1 MSSTKGGPNIIT
13 DGLVFYVDAANPKSY
28 PGVGTIWSDISKT
41 GDDGTLVNGTTFDS
55 NNNGSILFDGADD
68 YVNFS
73 ELTPANTLNT
83 FSFGLWFSPTIT
95 ITPGSLATFSM
106 LMEAQDQR
114 LASLRP
120 DNYIYFLTNGE
131 LLFATFSPTN
141 DLVSL
146 QTTWDSD
153 EWYQVFFTYEPINGE
168 KKLFING
175 ELENSV
181 TGVTGNYFN
190 TFTHFG
196 LGAYNASPIF
206 SPTNAFN
213 GNISNFMVYNRTLSE
228 QEVLQNYNSIKSR
241 FNI

>member
-1 MSSTKGGPNIIT
+1 MSFHYSPKIVT
-13 DGLVFYVDAANPKSY
+13 DGLMLYVDAANYKSIVS
-28 PGVGTIWSDISKT
+28 GDTTWNDISKT
-41 GDDGTLVNGTTFDS
+41 GDDGTLVNGPTYNP
-55 NNNGSILFDGADD
+55 NNNGSILFDGLGD

-83 FSFGLWFSPTIT
+83 FSFGLWFSPAIT
-95 ITPGSLATFSM
+95 ITSGSLATFSV

-114 LASLRP
+114 FASSRA

-141 DLVSL
+141 DLVSQ

-153 EWYQVFFTYEPINGE
+153 EWYQVFCTYEPINGE

-196 LGAYNASPIF
+196 LGAYNETTIF

-213 GNISNFMVYNRTLSE
+213 GDISNFMVYDKTLSE
-228 QEVLQNYNSIKSR
+228 QEVLQNYNALKSR
-241 FNI
+241 YDIL

>member
-1 MSSTKGGPNIIT
+1 MSFHYSPNIVT
-13 DGLVFYVDAANPKSY
+13 DGLMLYVDAANYKSIVS
-28 PGVGTIWSDISKT
+28 GDTTWNDITKT
-41 GDDGTLVNGTTFDS
+41 GDDGTLVNGPTYNP
-55 NNNGSILFDGADD
+55 NNNGSILFDGLDD

-83 FSFGLWFSPTIT
+83 FSFGLWFSPTTT
-95 ITPGSLATFSM
+95 ITPGSLATFSV

-114 LASLRP
+114 FTSSRA

-153 EWYQVFFTYEPINGE
+153 EWYQVFCTYEPINGE

-196 LGAYNASPIF
+196 LGAYNASTIF

-228 QEVLQNYNSIKSR
+228 QEVLQNYNTLKSR
-241 FNI
+241 YGL

>member
-1 MSSTKGGPNIIT
+1 MSSTEGGPNTII
-13 DGLVFYVDAANPKSY
+13 DGLLLYVDAANPKSY
-28 PGVGTIWSDISKT
+28 PGNGTIWSDISKT
-41 GDDGTLVNGTTFDS
+41 GDNGTLVNGPTFDS
-55 NNNGSILFDGADD
+55 ANNGSIVFDGVDD

-83 FSFGLWFSPTIT
+83 FSFGLWFSPAIT

-114 LASLRP
+114 FASSRP

-131 LLFATFSPTN
+131 LLFATFTPTN
-141 DLVSL
+141 NVVSL
-146 QTTWDSD
+146 QTTWSSD
-153 EWYQVFFTYEPINGE
+153 EWYQVFCTYEPITGE

-196 LGAYNASPIF
+196 LGAYNAPSIF

-213 GNISNFMVYNRTLSE
+213 GNISNFKIYNRTLSDE
-228 QEVLQNYNSIKSR
+228 EILQNYNATRSR
-241 FNI
+241 FGI

>member
-1 MSSTKGGPNIIT
+1 M
-13 DGLVFYVDAANPKSY
+13 LYVDAANYKSIVS
-28 PGVGTIWSDISKT
+28 GDTTWNDISKT
-41 GDDGTLVNGTTFDS
+41 GDDGTLVNGPTYNP
-55 NNNGSILFDGADD
+55 NNNGSILFDGLGD

-83 FSFGLWFSPTIT
+83 FSFGLWFSPAIT
-95 ITPGSLATFSM
+95 ITSGSLATFSV

-114 LASLRP
+114 FASSRA

-141 DLVSL
+141 DLVSQ

-153 EWYQVFFTYEPINGE
+153 EWYQVFCTYEPINGE

-196 LGAYNASPIF
+196 LGAYNETTIF

-213 GNISNFMVYNRTLSE
+213 GDISNFMVYDKTLSE
-228 QEVLQNYNSIKSR
+228 QEVLQNYNALKSR
-241 FNI
+241 YDIL